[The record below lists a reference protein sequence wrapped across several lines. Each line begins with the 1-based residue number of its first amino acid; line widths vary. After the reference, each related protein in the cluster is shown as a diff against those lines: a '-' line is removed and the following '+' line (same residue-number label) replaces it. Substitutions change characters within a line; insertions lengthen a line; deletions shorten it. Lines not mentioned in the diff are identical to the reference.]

1 MLMTNNPKILI
12 IQIGKIGDMILTTP
26 LFIRLKELFQECEIS
41 VLASPRNK
49 SIAECHHCVDNVLV
63 YDKKL
68 LSSAKL
74 FARLRKTSFDYW
86 IDTKDEF
93 SSTSKYLV
101 KLGKPKLSLG
111 FNLNHN
117 AFSINLGDYLKGVHK
132 IDINL
137 SPVNYLVKDKEYS
150 RTLPAIDIPFSDSDN
165 VKQRISAVS
174 GFKILMNL
182 SAGLSTRD
190 FSIDKWK
197 EVIKNLDSKYN
208 IILTGEKKDY
218 EKINDIIK
226 SLQRSNV
233 FFVETNSI
241 FELAELIRNSNL
253 LVTPDTSAVHI
264 ASCFNTPIVCFFH
277 KVEWVRIKFA
287 PLSSIQKV
295 IVSDSD
301 NSFDSITPLSLI
313 SACNELISQINK

>member
-1 MLMTNNPKILI
+1 MTNNPKILI
-12 IQIGKIGDMILTTP
+12 VQIGKIGDMILTTP
-26 LFIRLKELFQECEIS
+26 LFIRLKDLFPGCEIS
-41 VLASPRNK
+41 VLASSRNK
-49 SIAECHHCVDNVLV
+49 SIAQNHHCVDKVFV

-68 LSSAKL
+68 ISSVKL
-74 FARLRKTSFDYW
+74 FAKLRKESFDYW

-93 SSTSKYLV
+93 SSTSKFLV
-101 KLGKPKLSLG
+101 KLSKPKLSVG
-111 FNLNHN
+111 FNINHD
-117 AFSINLGDYLKGVHK
+117 AFGVNLKDYIKGTHK

-137 SPVNYLVKDKEYS
+137 SPVNYLAKDREFV
-150 RTLPAIDIPFSDSDN
+150 RTLPSIDIPLRDSEN
-165 VKQRISAVS
+165 VKQRISAIS
-174 GFKILMNL
+174 GHKILLNL

-197 EVIKNLDSKYN
+197 EIIKGLDSKHS

-218 EKINDIIK
+218 DKIIDIIK
-226 SLQRSNV
+226 SLQLGNV

-277 KVEWVRIKFA
+277 SVKWVRIKFA
-287 PLSSIQKV
+287 PLSSLQKV
-295 IVSDSD
+295 IVSDSE
-301 NSFDSITPLSLI
+301 NSFDSITPSSII
-313 SACNELISQINK
+313 SACSLMLE